1 MKGIKFRS
9 AEGNVDMKEIIKL
22 YGRTHGKNAGQ
33 AVIEYV
39 IILAVFAVVLLAAIP
54 SFQDEVGTA
63 YINTENKVTEDEPPT
78 PSIPIPSSSPGLADY
93 TVTYNANGGTNAPAL
108 QIKQHDVDLKLSS
121 DIPIYSN
128 HTFSGWSTSLS
139 RANSHI
145 IDYNPGDLYTTNA
158 NLTLYASWV
167 TQGVQYTL
175 RYYVNSPSGSTAYFQ
190 NNSSPISRTK
200 YHDVAT
206 TIISDVPIC
215 PGYSFIG
222 WNENSTSTTV
232 TYQGGNSFYDN
243 RNADFY
249 AIWVPEAYTVTYHAN
264 GGTGTTP
271 ASAQYSVGSTVT
283 MQSAQLT
290 KTNYQFA
297 GWSSNSGS
305 SLVDNPIGSTFE
317 MPNHDVDL
325 YAVYMPTEFPYNGT
339 DGTDGSIQSFT
350 APVDGNYQIQLWGA
364 KGGRSCSE
372 GVVNTNRPKG
382 GYTFINVTLTRGQTV
397 FFAVGGHGADNDFSR
412 STAAAAANPG
422 GWNGGGNGFTDAA
435 VDEGGNFSSN
445 TREGSGGGGG
455 ATAAYTAK
463 VGDGQLANYSG
474 RTGNILGV
482 AGGGAGANYTGTDGY
497 GGGSSGG
504 NGSYGGTQ
512 STGYAFGRGESATS
526 SRRIR

>member
-1 MKGIKFRS
+1 MNLLRRLF
-9 AEGNVDMKEIIKL
+9 NKL
-22 YGRTHGKNAGQ
+22 RVKSAGQ
-33 AVIEYV
+33 ALIEYV
-39 IILAVFAVVLLAAIP
+39 IILAVFAALLLVAIP
-54 SFQDEVGTA
+54 SFEDAVGTA
-63 YINTENKVTEDEPPT
+63 YINTENKVAEDEPPT
-78 PSIPIPSSSPGLADY
+78 PSIPIPSSSPGVTDY

-108 QIKQHDVDLKLSS
+108 QIKQHNVDLDLSS
-121 DIPIYSN
+121 ELPIYSN
-128 HTFSGWSTSLS
+128 HTFTGWSTSLS

-145 IDYNPGDLYTTNA
+145 IDYSPGDLYTANA

-190 NNSSPISRTK
+190 SSASPITRTK

-215 PGYSFIG
+215 VGYTFVG
-222 WNENSTSTTV
+222 WNETSTSTIA
-232 TYQGGNSFYDN
+232 TYQGGSPFYDN
-243 RNADFY
+243 RNANFY
-249 AIWVPEAYTVTYHAN
+249 AIWAPEAFTVNYHAT
-264 GGTGTTP
+264 GGSGTPP
-271 ASAQYSVGSTVT
+271 ASAQYSAGSTVT
-283 MQSAQLT
+283 IQNAQLT
-290 KTNYQFA
+290 KTNCQFA
-297 GWSSNSGS
+297 GWSENSGS

-317 MPNHDVDL
+317 MPNHNVDL

-350 APVDGNYQIQLWGA
+350 APVDGTYQIQLWGA

-372 GVVNTNRPKG
+372 GVVNTNRPNG
-382 GYTFINVTLTRGQTV
+382 GYTYVNVRLTRGQTI
-397 FFAVGGHGADNDFSR
+397 FFAVGGHGSDNDFSR
-412 STAAAAANPG
+412 SRTAAAANPG

-435 VDEGGNFSSN
+435 VDEGGNFSNN

-455 ATAAYTAK
+455 ATAAYTAS
-463 VGDGQLANYSG
+463 VGDGQLVNYSG
-474 RTGNILGV
+474 RMGNILGV

-497 GGGSSGG
+497 GGGTSGG
-504 NGSYGGTQ
+504 NGSYAGTQ